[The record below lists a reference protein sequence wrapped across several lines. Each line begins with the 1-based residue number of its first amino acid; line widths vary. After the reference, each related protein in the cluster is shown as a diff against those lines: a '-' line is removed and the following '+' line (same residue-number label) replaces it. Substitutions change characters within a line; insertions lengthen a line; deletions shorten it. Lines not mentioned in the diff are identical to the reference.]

1 MDEGL
6 GAVIGDGS
14 GSWFS
19 MLVLPTKKC
28 ESLGIWEYGNIKLEF
43 QSVKLQTGK
52 KQWVPM
58 LVSDVVITN
67 CSLLAVMIPWC
78 LFVVEPGGN

>member
-28 ESLGIWEYGNIKLEF
+28 ESLGIWNTGISSWNSK
-43 QSVKLQTGK
+43 SVKLQTGK

-58 LVSDVVITN
+58 LVSDVVVTT